1 MAEWSNA
8 PHSKCGVRV
17 TVPGVR
23 IPLFPLRTR
32 NHKRK
37 GWSLNDFGLFL
48 FLNDSETILIRFLND
63 SEYIEGYI
71 IVPRETGTNYRRNI
85 SQIKNYGTLKRTET
99 RLHDETIIHS
109 AVCRNPDCHPLC
121 RTYLSTSYRS
131 CSNDSNRNNFL
142 ASAHLREQA
151 TIEKTDIVKR
161 CPKRERRTPTLFL
174 ILTFG
179 SKKFAKRNER
189 ILSQHR
195 CSMPSSWR
203 VSCETAISL
212 RILNDTL
219 IVRLSMAWDRVG

>member
-8 PHSKCGVRV
+8 LHSKCSVRV

-37 GWSLNDFGLFL
+37 GRSLNELRPFSFL
-48 FLNDSETILIRFLND
+48 KRFLND

-151 TIEKTDIVKR
+151 TIERTDIVKR

-195 CSMPSSWR
+195 CSMPSS
-203 VSCETAISL
+203 
-212 RILNDTL
+212 
-219 IVRLSMAWDRVG
+219 

>member
-1 MAEWSNA
+1 MTRKDGGVVERAALEMQCTGDCTGGSN
-8 PHSKCGVRV
+8 P
-17 TVPGVR
+17 
-23 IPLFPLRTR
+23 PLSASNTQSQKERLKLKRLRPF
-32 NHKRK
+32 
-37 GWSLNDFGLFL
+37 SFL
-48 FLNDSETILIRFLND
+48 KRFLND

-99 RLHDETIIHS
+99 RLYDETIIHS

-195 CSMPSSWR
+195 CSMPSS
-203 VSCETAISL
+203 
-212 RILNDTL
+212 
-219 IVRLSMAWDRVG
+219 

>member
-1 MAEWSNA
+1 MTRKDGGVVERAALEMQCTGDCTGGSN
-8 PHSKCGVRV
+8 P
-17 TVPGVR
+17 
-23 IPLFPLRTR
+23 PLSASNTQSQKERLKLKRLRPF
-32 NHKRK
+32 
-37 GWSLNDFGLFL
+37 SFL
-48 FLNDSETILIRFLND
+48 KRFLND

-131 CSNDSNRNNFL
+131 CSNDSNRNNCL

-195 CSMPSSWR
+195 CSMPSS
-203 VSCETAISL
+203 
-212 RILNDTL
+212 
-219 IVRLSMAWDRVG
+219 